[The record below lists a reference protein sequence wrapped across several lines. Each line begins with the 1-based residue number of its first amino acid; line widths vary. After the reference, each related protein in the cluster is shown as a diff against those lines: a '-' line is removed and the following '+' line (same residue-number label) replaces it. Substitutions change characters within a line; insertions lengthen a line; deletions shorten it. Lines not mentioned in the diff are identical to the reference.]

1 MNSFRENFKGADYG
15 PKNDPFT
22 PFKHN
27 MSYPFKSKTAI
38 FTKPLMPVIR

>member
-15 PKNDPFT
+15 PKNDPFN
-22 PFKHN
+22 HN